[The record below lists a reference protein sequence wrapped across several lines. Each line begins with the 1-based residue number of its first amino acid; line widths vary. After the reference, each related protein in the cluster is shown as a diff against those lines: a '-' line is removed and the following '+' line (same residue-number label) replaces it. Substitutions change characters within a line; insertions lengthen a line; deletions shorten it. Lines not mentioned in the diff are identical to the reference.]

1 MDQNK
6 LHNLAAY
13 LAGLRQHADII
24 VPFDLDEQG
33 QRLWLAGYHK
43 AMDDALAKVMA
54 LAK

>member
-1 MDQNK
+1 MEQNK
-6 LHNLAAY
+6 LHDLAAY

-24 VPFDLDEQG
+24 VPFQLDEEG
-33 QRLWLAGYHK
+33 KRVWLAAYRK